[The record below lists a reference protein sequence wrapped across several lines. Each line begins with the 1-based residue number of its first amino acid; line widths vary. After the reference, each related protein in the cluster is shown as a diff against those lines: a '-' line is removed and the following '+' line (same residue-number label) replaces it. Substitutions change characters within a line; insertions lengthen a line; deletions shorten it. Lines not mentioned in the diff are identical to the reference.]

1 MNLPWIIPNKCQ
13 SIKFLIPLC
22 CEIFFGTSK
31 VSSFFFSKIHSVS
44 ISLLFT
50 LRKLLEK
57 AKNKISVMKTLWL
70 TCVMTA
76 VQMIKT
82 PKNWMYSAYRAFWEV
97 GGVTPLYTSHV
108 GMCRPKHPKGM
119 VIAPF
124 QSWNGCR
131 LCLFLTGIGYG
142 SVQGNYWRVWAY
154 LSHEFKMDIRKLFV
168 SVLIQVLMLTQFLI
182 M

>member
-1 MNLPWIIPNKCQ
+1 MNLPWIILNKCQ

-22 CEIFFGTSK
+22 CEIFFGTSN

-82 PKNWMYSAYRAFWEV
+82 PKNCMYSAVIGPSGRWEGLLPYIQVMWVCATLNTQRVWLLHHFSLEMGVDFAYFWLE
-97 GGVTPLYTSHV
+97 L
-108 GMCRPKHPKGM
+108 GM
-119 VIAPF
+119 VQFKGTTEVYEHICHTN
-124 QSWNGCR
+124 SKWI
-131 LCLFLTGIGYG
+131 LESFL
-142 SVQGNYWRVWAY
+142 SA
-154 LSHEFKMDIRKLFV
+154 F
-168 SVLIQVLMLTQFLI
+168 
-182 M
+182 